1 MTGKEVRR
9 IFFKIYYAHK
19 LFVAAH
25 MSSPTSPLTFI
36 MRTPPKLKT
45 VHFATMA
52 QHTLVENMVK
62 KNRSRFPIVVL
73 LITMLCSRYTNANL
87 FSLTYQLTLWV
98 FWVLKIPFQRKC
110 PKTFQFAVAKWKIN
124 FCSGYVTGD
133 RDGQKNGNAMGERL
147 RFFFTMFSTTI
158 VIRCA

>member
-1 MTGKEVRR
+1 
-9 IFFKIYYAHK
+9 
-19 LFVAAH
+19 

-36 MRTPPKLKT
+36 MRTTPKLKT

-62 KNRSRFPIVVL
+62 KNRSRFPIAVL
-73 LITMLCSRYTNANL
+73 LTTMLCSRYTTANL

-110 PKTFQFAVAKWKIN
+110 PKTFQFAVAKWKII
-124 FCSGYVTGD
+124 FCSGYATAD
-133 RDGQKNGNAMGERL
+133 RDGQKNGNGR
-147 RFFFTMFSTTI
+147 TTAVLFHHVFYYYSDKMCMI
-158 VIRCA
+158 PPKPPGMQHSS